1 MIASVTGTVG
11 ARRADHVV
19 VECGGVG
26 YRVNVSAQTLRRV
39 PAVGGEAR
47 LLSHL
52 IMREDGL
59 HLYGFAT
66 EEERELFLNLIS
78 VAGVGP
84 KMAVAVLSGSNAGEL
99 RKALAAGDSK
109 RFQIVPGVG
118 KKTAERIIVELR
130 EKIAAGLGGDSA
142 AGDEPDARDNLAL
155 AREGLLGLGYDLT
168 EAQEMLDLVPA
179 DNADDEPEALIAAA
193 LRQAMSGNRS

>member
-19 VECGGVG
+19 VECAGVG
-26 YRVNVSAQTLRRV
+26 YRLNVSAQTLRRI
-39 PAVGGEAR
+39 PAVGGEAG
-47 LLSHL
+47 LLTHL
-52 IMREDGL
+52 LMREDGL

-84 KMAVAVLSGSNAGEL
+84 KMAIAVLSGSSSGEL
-99 RKALAAGDSK
+99 RRALAAGDAK

-130 EKIAAGLGGDSA
+130 EKIADTLGEGGLEADA
-142 AGDEPDARDNLAL
+142 APDNRAL
-155 AREGLLGLGYDLT
+155 AREGLVGLGYDLA
-168 EAQEMLDLVPA
+168 EAQDMLDHVPSELA
-179 DNADDEPEALIAAA
+179 DEEPEELIAAA
-193 LRQAMSGNRS
+193 LKMAVSGSRR

>member
-19 VECGGVG
+19 VECRGVG
-26 YRVNVSAQTLRRV
+26 YRLNVSAQTLRRV

-84 KMAVAVLSGSNAGEL
+84 KMAVAVLSGSTAGEL
-99 RKALAAGDSK
+99 RKTLAAGDAK

-130 EKIAAGLGGDSA
+130 EKMAKGLGGESA
-142 AGDEPDARDNLAL
+142 TGDEPDARDNFAL
-155 AREGLLGLGYDLT
+155 AREGLIGLGYDLA
-168 EAQEMLDLVPA
+168 EAQEMLDLVPPELA
-179 DNADDEPEALIAAA
+179 EGEPEELIAAA
-193 LRQAMSGNRS
+193 LRMAVSGKA

>member
-11 ARRADHVV
+11 ARRPDHVV

-84 KMAVAVLSGSNAGEL
+84 KMAIAVLSGSSAGEL
-99 RKALAAGDSK
+99 RKTLAAGDAK

-130 EKIAAGLGGDSA
+130 EKIADGLGGDG
-142 AGDEPDARDNLAL
+142 AGEEPDVRDNLAL

-168 EAQEMLDLVPA
+168 EAQEMLDLVPPER
-179 DNADDEPEALIAAA
+179 ADDEPEELIAAA
-193 LRQAMSGNRS
+193 LRQAVGSGSRS

>member
-11 ARRADHVV
+11 ARRPDHVV

-26 YRVNVSAQTLRRV
+26 YRLNVSAQTLRRV

-84 KMAVAVLSGSNAGEL
+84 KMAVAVLSGSSAGEL
-99 RKALAAGDSK
+99 RKALAAGDAK

-130 EKIAAGLGGDSA
+130 EKIADGLGGDG
-142 AGDEPDARDNLAL
+142 AGDEPDARDSLAL
-155 AREGLLGLGYDLT
+155 AREGLLGLGYGLG
-168 EAQEMLDLVPA
+168 EAQEMLDHLPDELLA
-179 DNADDEPEALIAAA
+179 DNEPEELIATA
-193 LRQAMSGNRS
+193 LRMAVSGNRS